1 MSDQAGGGEGGRRG
15 GLFHF
20 PPFPEGELGGNG
32 AVKEQDKSCVSE
44 TSSQGFLPIVSFA
57 EKVKV
62 IFFLLHS
69 RRKGIF
75 FFLHWRKSESG
86 ARVLTI

>member
-62 IFFLLHS
+62 IFSSSSFEE
-69 RRKGIF
+69 KGN
-75 FFLHWRKSESG
+75 FFLSSLEKK
-86 ARVLTI
+86 